1 MLGGPEDRP
10 RSVAPRI
17 TLRDLRELRDLHV
30 PRIVRRGFGGRS
42 RYWPAHEIGHLLTT
56 EAWRHLR
63 PAFALAPPDADDRL
77 EHELRCRELAA
88 MSVSR
93 RLLCAAGRPDLARD
107 ERDDTDSTT
116 VTWDDRGRVERILRR
131 FRVLRLP
138 RDRAGLEARLVRISA
153 GRDRRV

>member
-1 MLGGPEDRP
+1 
-10 RSVAPRI
+10 VTPRI
-17 TLRDLRELRDLHV
+17 TLRDLSELCDLHV
-30 PRIVRRGFGGRS
+30 PKIARRWFS
-42 RYWPAHEIGHLLTT
+42 RESYWPAHEIGHLLTT

-63 PAFALAPPDADDRL
+63 PSFGLDAPEVDERE

-107 ERDDTDSTT
+107 ERADTDSTT
-116 VTWDDRGRVERILRR
+116 VSWDDRGRVERILRR

-138 RDRAGLEARLVRISA
+138 RDRAGLEARLAKISA